1 VSPTLLEESVES
13 FGPFFSGFDP
23 VPAPKAALGF
33 IKSVEGL
40 KLEKHFT
47 FKGPFKISQLG
58 I

>member
-23 VPAPKAALGF
+23 VPAAKAALGF

-40 KLEKHFT
+40 RTGET
-47 FKGPFKISQLG
+47 FYIQGSL
-58 I
+58 